1 MTIKKRSIA
10 AIIVVSLLLGATFA
24 SAGTRVLHTLGDYV
38 TLSQAEYKGL
48 VQAAERHSRLDM
60 LINFINNRYYKE
72 VDIDD
77 LRLGIYRG
85 LFNGLNDPNS
95 MYMTAAEY
103 ERLHLQ
109 LAGEFQGIG
118 ITFQAN
124 REENYLF
131 IVSVIDDGPAYHAGL
146 LAGDIILS
154 VDGVTYNSYQVDEAG
169 AHIRGEAG
177 TNVTLHILRGNEM
190 IEFEITRGH
199 VIRQTVS
206 VTMLDGNIAH
216 IRITGFEGN
225 TGEIFE
231 NELRGLEMAG
241 VDGMIIDL
249 RNNVG
254 GLIGQGTHIAN
265 LLITEGTI
273 VYIVDNTGN
282 REPTN
287 SDRHATQIP
296 YVILVNGS
304 TASTSEILAAAVQD
318 NNGGPIVGTQTFGKG
333 TIQSLFPL
341 ADGSG
346 SAIRLTTSQYL
357 SPNGNVIEGVGITPD
372 YVVER
377 ISGDIRDHQLE
388 KAIELLNR

>member
-10 AIIVVSLLLGATFA
+10 AIIIVSLLLGVTFA
-24 SAGTRVLHTLGDYV
+24 SAGTRLLHTVGNYI
-38 TLSQAEYKGL
+38 TLSAAEHNAL

-60 LINFINNRYYKE
+60 LISFIEYFYYTD
-72 VDIDD
+72 VNMDD
-77 LRLGIYRG
+77 LYLGIYRG
-85 LFNGLNDPNS
+85 LFEGLNDPNS
-95 MYMTAAEY
+95 MYMTAEEY
-103 ERLHLQ
+103 DSLRLQ
-109 LAGEFQGIG
+109 LSGEFQGIG
-118 ITFQAN
+118 ITFRAN
-124 REENYLF
+124 REANYLY
-131 IVSVIDDGPAYHAGL
+131 IVSVIEGGPADEAGL
-146 LAGDIILS
+146 LEGDIIWM
-154 VDGVTYNSYQVDEAG
+154 VDGVEYLGADSDAAG
-169 AHIRGEAG
+169 RSIRGEAG
-177 TNVTLHILRGNEM
+177 TAVVLTILRGDEEL
-190 IEFEITRGH
+190 EFEIVRGH
-199 VIRQTVS
+199 IIRQTVS
-206 VTMLDGNIAH
+206 MEMLDDGIAH

-241 VDGMIIDL
+241 ANGMIIDL

-254 GLIGQGTHIAN
+254 GIIGQGKHIAN

-273 VYIVDNTGN
+273 VYIVDGAGN

-287 SDRHATQIP
+287 SDRNATQIP
-296 YVILVNGS
+296 YVILVNGG

-333 TIQSLFPL
+333 TIQSLIPL

-372 YVVER
+372 YEVER
-377 ISGDIRDHQLE
+377 VAGGPDYQLE
-388 KAIELLNR
+388 KAIELLRR